1 MLGSDERSKNEGINN
16 TGLSDNVLLAVYYFA
31 NNIRNMC
38 VVWLGFLGGVVSG
51 LFAVCWCLFGFLW
64 GFLFVFVLFVFGFG
78 FFNTNCSPSPQY
90 IITDVSFSIGVYC
103 WVDHF

>member
-38 VVWLGFLGGVVSG
+38 VVWLGFLGGG
-51 LFAVCWCLFGFLW
+51 GFWFVCCLL
-64 GFLFVFVLFVFGFG
+64 VFVWVFVG
-78 FFNTNCSPSPQY
+78 FFVCFCF
-90 IITDVSFSIGVYC
+90 VCVWF
-103 WVDHF
+103 WFF